1 LKEYNDFILTL
12 DKLISD
18 NINREFFG
26 KDVSF
31 EREEVRKD
39 GKTVVIQKGTIQ
51 ILDDWLKLVYITNDR
66 KPIEEMIKTFKEIRE
81 LRNRSAHDIN
91 DDVFDQKYSKQQR
104 ELIIKAYKS
113 IRLLR
118 LIFANDQN
126 VAGYEI
132 PDYLRSGKIWD
143 I

>member
-1 LKEYNDFILTL
+1 
-12 DKLISD
+12 
-18 NINREFFG
+18 
-26 KDVSF
+26 
-31 EREEVRKD
+31 
-39 GKTVVIQKGTIQ
+39 
-51 ILDDWLKLVYITNDR
+51 VYITNDR